1 MSNIPLDNISINE
14 VSIQWKKFSPKK
26 STDSVGTSAFLLKNL
41 PEAYVN
47 IITILISKCTSKG
60 EFFSAAKHAKVV
72 SLSKEEIY
80 PSPEKL
86 RPISLLPN
94 LGKWLERIIH
104 NRILNWCR
112 NMNVYI
118 DEQSGFSPGRRLQTR
133 VISLIE
139 ELRLTVAANNR
150 PAVAILVDFM
160 FAFDNM

>member
-1 MSNIPLDNISINE
+1 MKLVLNGKS
-14 VSIQWKKFSPKK
+14 SPQRNLW
-26 STDSVGTSAFLLKNL
+26 SVGTSAFLLENL

-47 IITILISKCTSKG
+47 IITILFNKFTSKG

-72 SLSKEEIY
+72 CLSKDGIY

-150 PAVAILVDFM
+150 PAVAIFVDFM
-160 FAFDNM
+160 SAFDNM